1 MRNAYKML
9 KGKPEGKT
17 PYGTQSTD
25 GRITN
30 DLIISSYEAALDIQ
44 DVAKW

>member
-1 MRNAYKML
+1 ML

-17 PYGTQSTD
+17 PYGTPSTD

-30 DLIISSYEAALDIQ
+30 DLIISGYEAVCRTHFVQ
-44 DVAKW
+44 DVAQW